1 MFKFGSGS
9 DVKVDPTLDSLF
21 KNSVNFHIYIILPF
35 QKISMINKKKKK
47 KKKKKKLKGK
57 KK

>member
-47 KKKKKKLKGK
+47 KR
-57 KK
+57 